1 MVKNTPCQIP
11 TPQQKVSLV
20 KFPIVPTGEKAL
32 PVHAISKL
40 MNFPVAHKKDF
51 FGKTD

>member
-1 MVKNTPCQIP
+1 MVKNIPFQIP
-11 TPQQKVSLV
+11 TPQQKVSLA
-20 KFPIVPTGEKAL
+20 KFPIAPTKEKTL

>member
-40 MNFPVAHKKDF
+40 MNFPVALKKDF